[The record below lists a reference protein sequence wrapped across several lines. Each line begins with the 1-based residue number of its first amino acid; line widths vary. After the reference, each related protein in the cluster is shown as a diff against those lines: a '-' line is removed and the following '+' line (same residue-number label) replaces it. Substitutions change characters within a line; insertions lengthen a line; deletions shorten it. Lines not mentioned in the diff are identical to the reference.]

1 MALELILRSLL
12 NSKKFIN
19 STSEEKDWQAISKL
33 VPGTTP
39 KQVCMVN
46 VIIIVLVLSTFANL
60 IYTYMYVYDSIFAAN
75 VEPKKNINIVII
87 PVLIN
92 LLIIIMLIIIIIK

>member
-33 VPGTTP
+33 VPGTTS
-39 KQVCMVN
+39 KQVFMVN
-46 VIIIVLVLSTFANL
+46 VI
-60 IYTYMYVYDSIFAAN
+60 M
-75 VEPKKNINIVII
+75 
-87 PVLIN
+87 
-92 LLIIIMLIIIIIK
+92 